1 MTDDPYLLYPAI
13 FVFTMMIIGLVLTV
27 REFSQDRLKRRDE
40 RDRSGAP

>member
-27 REFSQDRLKRRDE
+27 REFSQDRLKRQGKQDKSRT
-40 RDRSGAP
+40 P

>member
-27 REFSQDRLKRRDE
+27 REFSQDRLKKQRE
-40 RDRSGAP
+40 GDRSKSP

>member
-27 REFSQDRLKRRDE
+27 REFSQDRLKKRGEPD
-40 RDRSGAP
+40 SSKSP

>member
-27 REFSQDRLKRRDE
+27 REFSQERLKKQAE
-40 RDRSGAP
+40 RDKSRGP